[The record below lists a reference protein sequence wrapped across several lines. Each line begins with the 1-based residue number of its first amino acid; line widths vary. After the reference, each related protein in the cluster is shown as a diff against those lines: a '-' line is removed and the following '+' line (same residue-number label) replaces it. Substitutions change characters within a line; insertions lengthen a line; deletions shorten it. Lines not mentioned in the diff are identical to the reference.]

1 MVELTGP
8 LEQSESIIQPLQTH
22 LEVES
27 TEEEG
32 DIDDAYVIQNSGRK
46 WDGLSS
52 HVLTLLSATTSTVDV
67 FEVPPEKIND

>member
-1 MVELTGP
+1 MIELTGP

-46 WDGLSS
+46 
-52 HVLTLLSATTSTVDV
+52 
-67 FEVPPEKIND
+67 